1 LYPNACDALLRRIKY
16 RRSIGP
22 SCAGEHSIGVCRC
35 LAALRITAGR
45 AGRFGAEPARL
56 GQVCFNYVLFNH
68 LLACGWALLAFAE
81 GFDASWVRLL
91 PAPYI
96 LNHDLSKHGG
106 KWER

>member
-1 LYPNACDALLRRIKY
+1 MLVSTRSAFAVDLRRCGCVSC
-16 RRSIGP
+16 RS
-22 SCAGEHSIGVCRC
+22 V
-35 LAALRITAGR
+35 
-45 AGRFGAEPARL
+45 GAEPARL

>member
-1 LYPNACDALLRRIKY
+1 MLVSTRSAFAVDLRRCGCVSC
-16 RRSIGP
+16 RS
-22 SCAGEHSIGVCRC
+22 VW
-35 LAALRITAGR
+35 
-45 AGRFGAEPARL
+45 AEPARL

>member
-1 LYPNACDALLRRIKY
+1 MLVSTRSAFAVDLRRCGCVS
-16 RRSIGP
+16 RRS
-22 SCAGEHSIGVCRC
+22 V
-35 LAALRITAGR
+35 
-45 AGRFGAEPARL
+45 GAEPARL